1 MTGERRTLDFGDL
14 DEFAPRPKAQHPTQ
28 VIERKAIDQHSTFP
42 SRERAEDT
50 QINIKASA
58 DVLNRFRLLAK
69 SERYKHGD
77 FLKILMDAY
86 AAHRE

>member
-14 DEFAPRPKAQHPTQ
+14 DEFTPRPKPEPLTQ
-28 VIERKAIDQHSTFP
+28 DIERKAIDRTSAFP

-58 DVLNRFRLLAK
+58 DVLDRFRLLAK
-69 SERYKHGD
+69 AERYRHGD
-77 FLKILMDAY
+77 FLEILMNAY
-86 AAHRE
+86 TERRG